1 MIMKKP
7 KFNVIDCLI
16 IMCVALCLA
25 GGLYIFTNLKE
36 TSTSGANPVKIR
48 YTVEFT
54 RRDAAAVSLFEEA
67 AEKGDHCFVS
77 EKEKADATLVKTEY
91 TPAKVLTTNSL
102 TGETDWA
109 DIPEL
114 YDITVT
120 LESEGTETDDTLTA
134 GTGTAI
140 KVGDEI
146 SVKGK
151 GYAGYGFITSLE
163 IAE

>member
-1 MIMKKP
+1 MKKP

-16 IMCVALCLA
+16 ILAVAICLA

-36 TSTSGANPVKIR
+36 TSSAGTTPAKIR
-48 YTVEFT
+48 YSVEFT
-54 RRDAAAVSLFEEA
+54 KRDEAAAKLFEEA
-67 AEKGDHCFVS
+67 AKKGDHCFVS
-77 EKEKADATLVKTEY
+77 EKERADGVLVDAKY
-91 TPAKVLTTNSL
+91 TPAKVLTTNIE
-102 TGETDWA
+102 TGETKWA
-109 DIPEL
+109 DIPEI

-120 LESEGTETDDTLTA
+120 LESEGTETDETITA
-134 GTGTAI
+134 GTGSVI

-163 IAE
+163 IVD

>member
-1 MIMKKP
+1 MKKP

-16 IMCVALCLA
+16 IMAVAICLA

-36 TSTSGANPVKIR
+36 TSASGAEPVKIR

-54 RRDAAAVSLFEEA
+54 RREAAAVSLFEGA
-67 AEKGDHCFVS
+67 AERGDHCFVS
-77 EKEKADATLVKTEY
+77 EKERADATIVKTEY
-91 TPAKVLTTNSL
+91 TPAKALTTNAD
-102 TGETDWA
+102 TGDTGWA

-114 YDITVT
+114 FDITVT
-120 LESEGTETDDTLTA
+120 LESEGTQTDDTITA
-134 GTGTAI
+134 GAGTVI

-163 IAE
+163 TID